1 MIPHWSIQVKT
12 PPTEEPV
19 SASDAAAFLRLD
31 GPTAED
37 TALLTSLISAARR
50 QVELLCNISLMP
62 QTLRMSMDRFWR
74 PERYGWYGWYYPQ
87 NLESPYAFHD
97 YPAYEKM
104 WILLPHPPVTQI
116 NQITYY
122 DTSAVLQTLD
132 PTLYVADFDSQPPRI
147 GPAMGTTWP
156 ATAILPA
163 TVFIEYEAGY
173 PVDPSGTDSVPEG
186 VKTAIKYL
194 VAHWYEQRLPVAAG
208 AAVEVPMT
216 VQYMLDPY
224 KVFF

>member
-1 MIPHWSIQVKT
+1 MIPHWSIEVITK
-12 PPTEEPV
+12 PTSEPV
-19 SASDAAAFLRLD
+19 TVQEAADFLRLD
-31 GPTAED
+31 GYTPSEHD
-37 TALLTSLISAARR
+37 LIGSLITAARR
-50 QVELLCNISLMP
+50 QVELLCNRSLMP
-62 QTLRMSMDRFWR
+62 QTLRLSLDRFWR

-104 WILLPHPPVTQI
+104 WILLPHPPVNQV

-122 DTSAVLQTLD
+122 DTAAVLQTLD
-132 PTLYVADFDSQPPRI
+132 PTLYVEDLASQPPRV

-163 TVFIEYEAGY
+163 TVFIEYDAGY
-173 PVDPSGTDSVPEG
+173 PVDPSGTIETPEG
-186 VKTAIKYL
+186 LKTAIKYL

-208 AAVEVPMT
+208 AAVDVPKT
-216 VQYMLDPY
+216 VDYMLDPY